1 MAHVAYHT
9 ACRCAK
15 FETGPTFE
23 PTIPYICFVPSSP
36 KRSATMLD
44 LNNIAADRY
53 HKGPLRKQFS
63 PLVMASEDG
72 DTAITNN
79 HGGTNISTQ

>member
-1 MAHVAYHT
+1 
-9 ACRCAK
+9 
-15 FETGPTFE
+15 
-23 PTIPYICFVPSSP
+23 
-36 KRSATMLD
+36 MLD

-63 PLVMASEDG
+63 PLGMVSEDR

-79 HGGTNISTQ
+79 HGIFLLSESTLWRPVEHGRNVAISIYVTIVRQTIKKTFIHIIHDE

>member
-1 MAHVAYHT
+1 
-9 ACRCAK
+9 
-15 FETGPTFE
+15 
-23 PTIPYICFVPSSP
+23 
-36 KRSATMLD
+36 MLD

-63 PLVMASEDG
+63 PLVMASEDR

-79 HGGTNISTQ
+79 HGGTNISTQWIDTMKTCRTRSKRRDLYLYDNRETID

>member
-1 MAHVAYHT
+1 
-9 ACRCAK
+9 
-15 FETGPTFE
+15 
-23 PTIPYICFVPSSP
+23 
-36 KRSATMLD
+36 MLD

-63 PLVMASEDG
+63 PLGMVSEDR